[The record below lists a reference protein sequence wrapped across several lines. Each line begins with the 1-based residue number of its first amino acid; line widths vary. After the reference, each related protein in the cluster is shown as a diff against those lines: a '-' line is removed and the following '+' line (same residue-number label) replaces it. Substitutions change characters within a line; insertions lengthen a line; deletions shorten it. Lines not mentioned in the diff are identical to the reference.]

1 LRFGDCLA
9 RPKAAAASP
18 IALLVIVCARG
29 SDDGQRRD
37 TAASPPA
44 VDGANAN
51 PIDTGMTSR
60 THDTAGKNPSRR

>member
-1 LRFGDCLA
+1 MSRRESLWLA
-9 RPKAAAASP
+9 LLP

-29 SDDGQRRD
+29 SDDVQRRD

-44 VDGANAN
+44 VGGANAN

-60 THDTAGKNPSRR
+60 TPDTAARSPSRR

>member
-1 LRFGDCLA
+1 MSRRESLWLA
-9 RPKAAAASP
+9 LLP

-29 SDDGQRRD
+29 SDDVQRRD

-44 VDGANAN
+44 VGGANAN

-60 THDTAGKNPSRR
+60 TPDTVARNRPRP